1 MDHIATYVLVE
12 AGEVVA
18 FYSLGMS
25 EVVLQTRERKRL
37 EAAHPRQ
44 GAVLIL
50 WLARADGAKVDAQTI
65 LMHAVGIGQIGARYV
80 GAAVIALDPYDTETE
95 RFWRERFGFRRSAT
109 PVRGADGAAL
119 RRLWQPL
126 FPES

>member
-1 MDHIATYVLVE
+1 MSVVVDEALSLIEVYCERRVSPDLREQIRIECSRRGNSITIVE
-12 AGEVVA
+12 RRPPWKPD
-18 FYSLGMS
+18 F
-25 EVVLQTRERKRL
+25 
-37 EAAHPRQ
+37 
-44 GAVLIL
+44 
-50 WLARADGAKVDAQTI
+50 
-65 LMHAVGIGQIGARYV
+65 GARYV